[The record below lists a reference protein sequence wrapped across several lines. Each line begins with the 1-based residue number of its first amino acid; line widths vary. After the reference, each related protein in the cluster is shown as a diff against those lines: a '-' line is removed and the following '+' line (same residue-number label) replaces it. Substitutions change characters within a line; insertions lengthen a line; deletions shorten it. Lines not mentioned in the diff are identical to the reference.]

1 MGSGALRG
9 SPGTALFP
17 LRWWA
22 IAAESDT
29 RMIRLERRRGT
40 IMTDRNARRIG
51 VLTSGGDAPGL
62 NAVIRAVVKMA
73 NGLGYE
79 VLGMEDGF
87 EGLLGEPRYRILTSN
102 DVRGLL
108 PRGGT
113 ILGTTNKGHFGGKRN
128 PDSTDDP
135 YLEAAKNI
143 ERMGLRGLITIGGE
157 GTQNIALEFSRI
169 GVSIVGVPKTIDNDL
184 AGTDRTFGFDT
195 ALLVATDAID
205 RLHTTA
211 ASHERV
217 MVLEVMG
224 RHVGWIALH
233 SGIAG
238 GADVILIPEIPFDI
252 KKIADSI
259 MERDRRGGKF
269 SIVVVAEGA
278 IPRGSGPV
286 YHVAGRLGGVGLLVS
301 EQLETLTGKDCRCV
315 VLGHLQRGG
324 TPTPSD
330 RLLATRYGAAAV
342 NAIHNDI
349 TGEMVALRAQDIIT
363 VPLEEVC
370 GHIKTVRP
378 HNDLIRT
385 ARGIGVSFGD

>member
-1 MGSGALRG
+1 MSEQT
-9 SPGTALFP
+9 P
-17 LRWWA
+17 
-22 IAAESDT
+22 
-29 RMIRLERRRGT
+29 
-40 IMTDRNARRIG
+40 RRIG

-73 NGLGYE
+73 GSLEYE
-79 VLGMEDGF
+79 VLGIQDGF
-87 EGLLGEPRYRILTSN
+87 EGLLGDMHYNVLTGA

-113 ILGTTNKGHFGGKRN
+113 ILGTTNKGHFGGKRDPN
-128 PDSTDDP
+128 APDDP

-143 ERMGLRGLITIGGE
+143 EKLNLNGLITIGGE
-157 GTQNIALEFSRI
+157 GTQGIALEFSRL
-169 GVSIVGVPKTIDNDL
+169 GVPIMGVPKTIDNDL
-184 AGTDRTFGFDT
+184 PGTDRTFGFDT

-211 ASHERV
+211 ASHDRV

-233 SGIAG
+233 AGIAG
-238 GADVILIPEIPFDI
+238 GADIILIPEIPFDI
-252 KKIADSI
+252 EKVANHIK
-259 MERDRRGGKF
+259 DREKHGGNF

-278 IPRGSGPV
+278 VPRGGAPV
-286 YHVAGRLGGVGLLVS
+286 YLTAGRLGGVGFSVT
-301 EQLETLTGKDCRCV
+301 EQLHQMTGKDCRCV

-324 TPTPSD
+324 SPTPSD

-342 NAIHNDI
+342 TALHNGI

-363 VPLEEVC
+363 VPLEQVV
-370 GHIKTVRP
+370 GYIKTVRP

-385 ARGIGVSFGD
+385 GRGIGINFGD

>member
-1 MGSGALRG
+1 MSEQT
-9 SPGTALFP
+9 P
-17 LRWWA
+17 
-22 IAAESDT
+22 
-29 RMIRLERRRGT
+29 
-40 IMTDRNARRIG
+40 RRIG

-73 NGLGYE
+73 ESLEYE
-79 VLGMEDGF
+79 VLGFEGGF
-87 EGLLGEPRYRILTSN
+87 EGLLGEMHYNALTGK

-113 ILGTTNKGHFGGKRN
+113 ILGTTNKGHFGGKRDPN
-128 PDSTDDP
+128 APDDP
-135 YLEAAKNI
+135 YLAAAKNI
-143 ERMGLRGLITIGGE
+143 EKLNLKGLITIGGE
-157 GTQNIALEFSRI
+157 GTQGIALEFSRL
-169 GVSIVGVPKTIDNDL
+169 GVPIMGVPKTIDNDL
-184 AGTDRTFGFDT
+184 PGTDRTFGFDT

-211 ASHERV
+211 ASHDRV

-233 SGIAG
+233 AGIAG
-238 GADVILIPEIPFDI
+238 GADIILIPEIPFDI
-252 KKIADSI
+252 EKIANHLKAR
-259 MERDRRGGKF
+259 EQQGGNF

-278 IPRGSGPV
+278 APIGGTPV
-286 YHVAGRLGGVGLLVS
+286 YMMAGRLGGVGFSVT
-301 EQLETLTGKDCRCV
+301 EQLHEMTGKDCRCV

-342 NAIHNDI
+342 QALHNGI

-363 VPLEEVC
+363 VPLEQVV
-370 GHIKTVRP
+370 GYIKTVRP

-385 ARGIGVSFGD
+385 GRGIGINFGD